1 MSLYFGTLA
10 GSPGL
15 RGSTDAAGSAARF
28 TLPTGIAVGPD
39 GVLFVVEN
47 QGINTAAGVIRKV
60 TTAGVVTT
68 FAGNRNGELLL
79 PTAATGTAAEFY
91 NPRAVAVDTAG
102 VVYVSDTGNQC
113 IRKITTAGYVTIL
126 AGSDARATGSTDGT
140 GTAARFNVPDG
151 VAVDTVGNVYVA
163 DRHNHI
169 IRKVTSAGVVTTLAG
184 TAGSVGITDGTGSA
198 ARFYFPRGVAVDTAG
213 NVFVADTNNQ
223 VIRKITSAGVVTTL
237 AGLAGSGGI
246 TDGTGSAARFY
257 APYAVSADTAGNVF
271 VADTLN
277 HTIRKVTSTGVVTT
291 EAGSVGNP
299 GSNNGLGSLARFSQP
314 NAICVNTAGSV
325 FVADTYNFTIRN
337 SVASAPAV
345 VTLSN
350 LTFTYDGTAK
360 TPSTTVSPA
369 GLAIQLTYSGTA
381 ASLSAPITAGSYPVT
396 ASVVDDFYFGTTSGV
411 VTISKANQ
419 TITFGAIANRF
430 AGSGAFQVFPTA
442 SSNLPVSLA
451 SSNTAVATVTG
462 NSITPL
468 TAGSTTISATQDG
481 NVNFNAAATVSQVLT
496 VVNTPIAQTISF
508 GKLAPRRVIGQ
519 RDIYNQAAALITAST
534 APNFYFAD
542 ALNIVTNTAKAE
554 GAFQLVATA
563 SSGLPVSFASSV
575 AGVATISGSLCTPVS
590 AGITLITATQAGNS
604 AYSAASAVTQTL
616 VVVDKQFAWLDNRW
630 DLTDLQIDT
639 RTRNVTSYRG
649 NGAVLNIRQGDDHT
663 LCVIFNDANGASIN
677 LGPSQLKF
685 TVREKSNRNP
695 FLIETTAFTPANFA
709 ELDFYYLIDF
719 RADNDALQ
727 RFVAFS
733 GAGDNSAPVPA
744 VGQIEWIYNDKVY
757 SSKPFSVN
765 IVPEVERLV
774 SEV

>member
-10 GSPGL
+10 GSPGQRGL
-15 RGSTDAAGSAARF
+15 TDATGSTARF
-28 TLPTGIAVGPD
+28 TLPIGIAAGPD
-39 GVLFVVEN
+39 GVLVVVEN
-47 QGINTAAGVIRKV
+47 QAINNYPAGLIRKV
-60 TTAGVVTT
+60 TTSGVVTT

-91 NPRAVAVDTAG
+91 NPCGVAVDTAG
-102 VVYVSDTGNQC
+102 VIYVSDTSNQC
-113 IRKITTAGYVTIL
+113 IRKITTAGYVSIL
-126 AGSDARATGSTDGT
+126 AGSDARAEGSADGT
-140 GTAARFNVPDG
+140 GTAARFLNPRG
-151 VAVDTVGNVYVA
+151 LAVDTSGNVFVA
-163 DRHNHI
+163 DQANHTI
-169 IRKVTSAGVVTTLAG
+169 RKITSAGMVTTLAGLAGNQGAANGTGTAARFLFPFDVTVDTAGNVFVADTYNDTIRKVTSSGVVTTLAGQPGNGGFADGTGSNAKFANPRGVSVDTAGNVFVVDSGNTRIRKVTSAGVVTTV
-184 TAGSVGITDGTGSA
+184 AGSGGSGSNNGLGSDARFNFPHGIT
-198 ARFYFPRGVAVDTAG
+198 VDTAG
-213 NVFVADTNNQ
+213 NVFVADT
-223 VIRKITSAGVVTTL
+223 
-237 AGLAGSGGI
+237 
-246 TDGTGSAARFY
+246 
-257 APYAVSADTAGNVF
+257 
-271 VADTLN
+271 
-277 HTIRKVTSTGVVTT
+277 
-291 EAGSVGNP
+291 
-299 GSNNGLGSLARFSQP
+299 
-314 NAICVNTAGSV
+314 
-325 FVADTYNFTIRN
+325 YNFIIRN
-337 SVASAPAV
+337 TVPSAPAT

-350 LTFTYDGTAK
+350 LSFTYDGSPK
-360 TPSTTVSPA
+360 VPSTTVSPA
-369 GLAIQLTYSGTA
+369 GLAIQLAYGGTA
-381 ASLSAPITAGSYPVT
+381 ASLSAPITAGSYAVT

-419 TITFGAIANRF
+419 TITFASMATRF

-442 SSNLPVSLA
+442 SSNLTVALA

-462 NSITPL
+462 SSITPL

-519 RDIYNQAAALITAST
+519 KDIYNQAAALITAST

-563 SSGLPVSFASSV
+563 SSGLPVSFASSN
-575 AGVATISGSLCTPVS
+575 ASVATIAGSLCTPVS

-604 AYSAASAVTQTL
+604 AYQAASAVTQTL

-630 DLTDLQIDT
+630 DLTDLQVDT

-677 LGPSQLKF
+677 LSPSQLKF
-685 TVREKSNRNP
+685 TVREKTNRNP

-709 ELDFYYLIDF
+709 ELDFYYLVDF

-744 VGQIEWIYNDKVY
+744 VGQIEWVYNDKVY

-765 IVPEVERLV
+765 IIPEVERLV

>member
-1 MSLYFGTLA
+1 
-10 GSPGL
+10 
-15 RGSTDAAGSAARF
+15 
-28 TLPTGIAVGPD
+28 
-39 GVLFVVEN
+39 
-47 QGINTAAGVIRKV
+47 
-60 TTAGVVTT
+60 
-68 FAGNRNGELLL
+68 
-79 PTAATGTAAEFY
+79 
-91 NPRAVAVDTAG
+91 
-102 VVYVSDTGNQC
+102 
-113 IRKITTAGYVTIL
+113 
-126 AGSDARATGSTDGT
+126 
-140 GTAARFNVPDG
+140 
-151 VAVDTVGNVYVA
+151 
-163 DRHNHI
+163 
-169 IRKVTSAGVVTTLAG
+169 
-184 TAGSVGITDGTGSA
+184 
-198 ARFYFPRGVAVDTAG
+198 
-213 NVFVADTNNQ
+213 
-223 VIRKITSAGVVTTL
+223 
-237 AGLAGSGGI
+237 
-246 TDGTGSAARFY
+246 
-257 APYAVSADTAGNVF
+257 
-271 VADTLN
+271 
-277 HTIRKVTSTGVVTT
+277 
-291 EAGSVGNP
+291 
-299 GSNNGLGSLARFSQP
+299 
-314 NAICVNTAGSV
+314 
-325 FVADTYNFTIRN
+325 
-337 SVASAPAV
+337 
-345 VTLSN
+345 
-350 LTFTYDGTAK
+350 
-360 TPSTTVSPA
+360 
-369 GLAIQLTYSGTA
+369 
-381 ASLSAPITAGSYPVT
+381 
-396 ASVVDDFYFGTTSGV
+396 
-411 VTISKANQ
+411 
-419 TITFGAIANRF
+419 
-430 AGSGAFQVFPTA
+430 
-442 SSNLPVSLA
+442 
-451 SSNTAVATVTG
+451 VATVTG

>member
-10 GSPGL
+10 GKPFQSLSGDGVGPSAGFSQPYGVAVDTAGFIYVGEIAAVRKVTTRGVISTLAGQPGAV
-15 RGSTDAAGSAARF
+15 GFADGSATASRFGHARAVCVDAN
-28 TLPTGIAVGPD
+28 GICYVAD
-39 GVLFVVEN
+39 RLN
-47 QGINTAAGVIRKV
+47 HRIRKI
-60 TTAGVVTT
+60 TTAGVVSTV
-68 FAGNRNGELLL
+68 AGSSSSGSSDGAGA
-79 PTAATGTAAEFY
+79 TAGFFFPEGI
-91 NPRAVAVDTAG
+91 AVDTAG
-102 VVYVSDTGNQC
+102 VVYVADTHNHT
-113 IRKITTAGYVTIL
+113 IRKITTTGVVSTF
-126 AGSDARATGSTDGT
+126 AGSAGFTGSTDGT
-140 GTAARFNVPDG
+140 GSSARFSFPSG
-151 VAVDTVGNVYVA
+151 IAVDTAGIVYVC
-163 DRHNHI
+163 DFGNKT
-169 IRKVTSAGVVTTLAG
+169 IRKISTAGVVSTF
-184 TAGSVGITDGTGSA
+184 AGSPDVEGSSDGTGSA
-198 ARFYFPRGVAVDTAG
+198 ARFRGPYGIAVSSVGVLYVTDQSDHT
-213 NVFVADTNNQ
+213 V
-223 VIRKITSAGVVTTL
+223 RKITTSGIVTTE
-237 AGLAGSGGI
+237 AGLPGAIGSN
-246 TDGTGSAARFY
+246 DGLGSAARF
-257 APYAVSADTAGNVF
+257 AGPAHIALNNEGTAYL
-271 VADTLN
+271 ATIN
-277 HTIRKVTSTGVVTT
+277 HTIRYTV
-291 EAGSVGNP
+291 P
-299 GSNNGLGSLARFSQP
+299 
-314 NAICVNTAGSV
+314 
-325 FVADTYNFTIRN
+325 
-337 SVASAPAV
+337 SAPAT

-350 LTFTYDGTAK
+350 LSFTYDGSPK
-360 TPSTTVSPA
+360 VPSTTVSPA
-369 GLAIQLTYSGTA
+369 GLAIQLAYSGTA
-381 ASLSAPITAGSYPVT
+381 ASLSAPITAGSYAVT

-419 TITFGAIANRF
+419 TITFASMATRF

-442 SSNLPVSLA
+442 SSNLTVALA

-468 TAGSTTISATQDG
+468 TAGSTTISATRDG

-508 GKLAPRRVIGQ
+508 GKLPPRRVIGQ

-590 AGITLITATQAGNS
+590 AGITLITATQAGNT
-604 AYSAASAVTQTL
+604 AYQAASAVTQTL

-630 DLTDLQIDT
+630 DLTDLQVDT

-677 LGPSQLKF
+677 LAPSQLKF
-685 TVREKSNRNP
+685 TVREKTNRNP
-695 FLIETTAFTPANFA
+695 FLIETTAFTPGNFV

-744 VGQIEWIYNDKVY
+744 VGQIEWVYNDKVY